1 MPSIFGI
8 PLIGFIQI
16 VIGVAVVSF
25 VLIKYIFRPKKRR
38 EEGQY
43 IINDAHIIVGDGS
56 ELNHQYVYIK
66 DGIIKE
72 ISDKPIS
79 KKMFRL
85 LMLPAKHLC
94 RA

>member
-79 KKMFRL
+79 IKMFRL

>member
-25 VLIKYIFRPKKRR
+25 VLIKYILRPKKRR
-38 EEGQY
+38 EGQY

-72 ISDKPIS
+72 ISDKPINIKNVQVIDAATMIQNLS
-79 KKMFRL
+79 
-85 LMLPAKHLC
+85 
-94 RA
+94 